1 MTLTALIIKTAVR
14 VADAA
19 AESTVKLVSTFAPP
33 FDITATSAERTTT
46 GSTSKSDWP
55 PILALASPALAFVS
69 LLVIPATR
77 AAAIQF
83 ATQNWGNIASAWG
96 LVVSFYVLFVAKG
109 ARKAAEE
116 ARSAERLR
124 TALEELEDAAKK
136 CTELG
141 QFTRD
146 QKWDL
151 VHLRAQEVMASC
163 RSTVAR
169 WGEDPALKDS
179 RNKVL
184 QVATFMRSIVEET
197 NKGTISQKTVSD
209 AQLNSDEKLTA
220 VVGKIHR
227 EQESGSK

>member
-1 MTLTALIIKTAVR
+1 MTITRQIIKRTAAH
-14 VADAA
+14 VAAG
-19 AESTVKLVSTFAPP
+19 SNLKPLSTFARPSG
-33 FDITATSAERTTT
+33 ITATSAERPIPREFN
-46 GSTSKSDWP
+46 KSDWY
-55 PILALASPALAFVS
+55 PIGAVLSPLLPLALLIG
-69 LLVIPATR
+69 IPYTRQAT
-77 AAAIQF
+77 IDF
-83 ATQNWGNIASAWG
+83 ATANWGSIASVWG
-96 LVVSFYVLFVAKG
+96 LGVSIYVLFVAKG
-109 ARKAAEE
+109 ARRAAED

-124 TALEELEDAAKK
+124 TVLEELEDAAKK

-141 QFTRD
+141 QFARA

-163 RSTVAR
+163 RVTVAR
-169 WGEDPALKDS
+169 WGEDAALKDH

-197 NKGTISQKTVSD
+197 NKDTVSQKTISD

>member
-1 MTLTALIIKTAVR
+1 MTITAQATK
-14 VADAA
+14 AA
-19 AESTVKLVSTFAPP
+19 ARIARATAKFALKPISTFARPSG
-33 FDITATSAERTTT
+33 ITATSAERPIPLEFT
-46 GSTSKSDWP
+46 KSDWF
-55 PILALASPALAFVS
+55 PIAAVLSPLGALALLVGIPSTRQPA
-69 LLVIPATR
+69 IC
-77 AAAIQF
+77 F
-83 ATQNWGNIASAWG
+83 ATDNWGNLASVWG
-96 LVVSFYVLFVAKG
+96 LGVSIYVLFVAKG

-124 TALEELEDAAKK
+124 TVLEELEDAAKK

-141 QFTRD
+141 QFARA

-163 RSTVAR
+163 RVTVAR
-169 WGEDPALKDS
+169 WGEDSALKDH

-197 NKGTISQKTVSD
+197 NKDTVSQKTISD

-220 VVGKIHR
+220 VVGKMHR